1 MKVLQRAS
9 ITTFALI
16 GLVSAAMAGDQGG
29 INLTPAQRVQLG
41 NAKAA
46 DLPAKA
52 PPMPVRVWSWTG
64 FYGGVFGGGTFAN
77 SGSYSLTADPTAVNG
92 ISVGPAASGGF
103 PIIPSAGFTNLAA
116 GGIGQISNLINP
128 TGNNC
133 VGLVN
138 CNVGGF
144 ATTAINPSFNLGS
157 QTSAML
163 PTSRG
168 ISQDLAGLGGL
179 EIGYRRQF
187 DRVVLGIGADIS
199 IFAHSSTNY
208 TSIGSFFN
216 TNGFTATSSAVGCL
230 AAVAATCTQVA
241 TLNATGS
248 AGTVNSGTSAVNLSL
263 TNPNWVGT
271 VRGSLGYAFDRL
283 LIFGS
288 AGLAYSDAVKLSGS
302 YTETFTSACS
312 GVAGATPGNS
322 NGVGNPGVA
331 LVNFACG
338 PTPLNSGSV
347 TQVTTTSV
355 MYSGN
360 HGGMLT
366 GFAAGTGGAYAITD
380 HVALTI
386 EGLYYNLGTVR
397 TTVTTSGSQT
407 STITGPGP
415 TTTTTA
421 AVTATPFTVSRT
433 IDGFIFKGGVQYK
446 F

>member
-1 MKVLQRAS
+1 MTVLQRAL

-16 GLVSAAMAGDQGG
+16 GLVSAAMASDQGG
-29 INLTPAQRVQLG
+29 INLTPAQRAQLG

-46 DLPAKA
+46 DLPFKA
-52 PPMPVRVWSWTG
+52 PPMPLRIWSWTG

-77 SGSYSLTADPTAVNG
+77 NGSYSLTTDPAAVNG
-92 ISVGPAASGGF
+92 ISVGPAANGGF
-103 PIIPSAGFTNLAA
+103 PIIPSAGYTNLAN
-116 GGIGQISNLINP
+116 GGVGQISNLINP

-138 CNVGGF
+138 CNVGGL
-144 ATTAINPSFNLGS
+144 AATAINPNLNPGS
-157 QTSAML
+157 QTNAML
-163 PTSRG
+163 PTSQG
-168 ISQDLAGLGGL
+168 ISQQLAGLGGL

-187 DRVVLGIGADIS
+187 DHVVLGIGTDIS
-199 IFAHSSTNY
+199 FFSHNSTNY
-208 TSIGSFFN
+208 TSQGSFFN
-216 TNGFTATSSAVGCL
+216 TNGFTATSSALGCL
-230 AAVAATCTQVA
+230 AAVGATCTQVA
-241 TLNATGS
+241 TLNAS
-248 AGTVNSGTSAVNLSL
+248 GTTTNVNSGASAVNLSL
-263 TNPNWVGT
+263 SNPNWVGT

-288 AGLAYSDAVKLSGS
+288 AGLAYSDAVKVTGS

-312 GVAGATPGNS
+312 GAAGASRGNS
-322 NGVGNPGVA
+322 NGVGNPGAA
-331 LVNFACG
+331 LVNFSCG
-338 PTPLNSGSV
+338 GTPLNSGSV

-355 MYSGN
+355 TYSGN

-366 GFAAGTGGAYAITD
+366 GFAAGTGAAYAISD

-397 TTVTTSGSQT
+397 TTAATSGSQT
-407 STITGPGP
+407 TTTTGPST

-421 AVTATPFTVSRT
+421 ALTATPFTVSRM